1 MHWYIRLGFRPDR
14 RRVGAL
20 PSLPEPMM
28 TDSPA
33 DLSAAS
39 CPDAVVRPVLRK
51 ILIGFRRGHRE
62 FSDAPKPDELLCV
75 DPSASVA
82 TMHAFLSDRSVKEIA
97 VVGLG
102 NNAEVTWNRLADAE
116 VIRACVKNGE
126 EIVAYAAEHCDFFG
140 QSVRGDL
147 LSGRGGKLF

>member
-1 MHWYIRLGFRPDR
+1 
-14 RRVGAL
+14 
-20 PSLPEPMM
+20 M

-51 ILIGFRRGHRE
+51 ILIGFLRGHHE
-62 FSDAPKPDELLCV
+62 FPNAPKPDESLC
-75 DPSASVA
+75 DASASVA
-82 TMHAFLSDRSVKEIA
+82 AMHAFLSDRTVKEIA

-102 NNAEVTWNRLADAE
+102 NRAGVTWDPAGDAD
-116 VIRACVKNGE
+116 VMRACLKNGSA
-126 EIVAYAAEHCDFFG
+126 IVAYAAEHCDFFG
-140 QSVRGDL
+140 QSVRGEL